1 MNDPLKLNLT
11 QFTIGYQSFFQLLS
25 KLLHSPVTNR
35 KGKCDGII
43 QFIVISINGAEQS
56 FSSHINKLGLSYIF
70 LCKSK
75 QNLIASF
82 CHYCNIKTAV
92 TQYKNISKYCTQ
104 KILLSL
110 VTPHIWKSLPCAW
123 IDIQHY
129 WFVIDLHTQTHVC
142 TFLYKLS
149 FANIIGIQT
158 CFGLPLNFN
167 VKRTAKKHLIIWSF
181 VFALCHMNSIET

>member
-1 MNDPLKLNLT
+1 MSREV
-11 QFTIGYQSFFQLLS
+11 TIGQISFFQPLL
-25 KLLHSPVTNR
+25 KLLHSPVTNM
-35 KGKCDGII
+35 KGECEGII

-110 VTPHIWKSLPCAW
+110 VTPHIWKSLPCAEGLCLDRYSALL
-123 IDIQHY
+123 ICY
-129 WFVIDLHTQTHVC
+129 R
-142 TFLYKLS
+142 
-149 FANIIGIQT
+149 FAYTDT
-158 CFGLPLNFN
+158 CM
-167 VKRTAKKHLIIWSF
+167 HLL
-181 VFALCHMNSIET
+181 V